1 MLPLQGL
8 DRSVRSWDCLEEL
21 ILDDQPMRKSLVVAF
36 TVTDSLFLLYWTV
49 SGFAQAGLIHIPR
62 AWMYADFDQPQ
73 VVAWN
78 WSFLP
83 IDLAFSILGIS
94 AVVASRQECALWRP
108 LALLSLAFTIAAGAM
123 AVGYWLI
130 LQQLDPGW
138 LIPNLALVI
147 WPIFFLPRLVAESGR
162 ETSTRHASG
171 FGP

>member
-1 MLPLQGL
+1 LPRPG
-8 DRSVRSWDCLEEL
+8 
-21 ILDDQPMRKSLVVAF
+21 
-36 TVTDSLFLLYWTV
+36 
-49 SGFAQAGLIHIPR
+49 
-62 AWMYADFDQPQ
+62 QPQ